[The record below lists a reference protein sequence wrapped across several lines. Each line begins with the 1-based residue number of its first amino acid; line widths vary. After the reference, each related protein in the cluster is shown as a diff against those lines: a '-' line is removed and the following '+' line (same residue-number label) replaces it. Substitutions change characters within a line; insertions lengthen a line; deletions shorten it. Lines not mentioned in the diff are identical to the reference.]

1 MSVIRKIVMSKE
13 RKKEEK
19 EEGKAA
25 FILWSGVRRHRA
37 LVVSDFSVAGV

>member
-19 EEGKAA
+19 EER
-25 FILWSGVRRHRA
+25 V
-37 LVVSDFSVAGV
+37 

>member
-25 FILWSGVRRHRA
+25 FYSLGWST
-37 LVVSDFSVAGV
+37 